1 MSYRKV
7 QGGSS
12 AQLAEA
18 VIININGTGHS
29 SWYATCQLSPFK
41 WIIHV
46 FIKIP

>member
-41 WIIHV
+41 
-46 FIKIP
+46 